1 MKPTQQPSET
11 AMENSGL
18 TYNDLAGAAGLLA
31 ERLFKSEHAVLDL
44 NQRLA
49 AAQGEV
55 AALRG
60 ILEYE
65 RERAQ
70 EFRHRDDFR
79 PRAAA
84 GVLSRGL
91 FAKFVSR
98 PSAAS
103 PMGLDPLSAHRS

>member
-1 MKPTQQPSET
+1 
-11 AMENSGL
+11 MENTGL
-18 TYNDLAGAAGLLA
+18 TYNDLAEAAGLLA
-31 ERLFKSEHAVLDL
+31 ERLYKSEQAVLDL

-79 PRAAA
+79 PIAAA
-84 GVLSRGL
+84 GVLSRGI
-91 FAKFVSR
+91 FAKFVSGL
-98 PSAAS
+98 SAAS
-103 PMGLDPLSAHRS
+103 PARLDLSMRPHGS